1 MIQRNSGLNPEF
13 FYSNHMKHF
22 IFFGLFLAAVNL
34 HAQRF
39 SLSDF
44 FIYDAKL
51 EQLTDSI
58 FETLNDTARVGQM
71 IIPAAGG
78 HGKPTEHLNALL
90 KKNYIGGIL
99 LLNGTKEGFTEMVK
113 QFNTVNSNAGGLP
126 LLYSADAEPSL
137 IGYKIKNCTPV
148 KKANLMVSREEVRM
162 FAASICNDLKDI
174 GINYNY
180 APVVDMS
187 PNEAITYRS
196 FGDNS
201 DTAQIWS
208 RIFIE
213 ETQKRGIVATAKHFP
228 GHGYV
233 VGDTHKQLVYIDG
246 EMKEVG
252 NYIPLIKAGVL
263 SIMVA
268 HIAIKNNEKYNTN
281 DMPSTVS
288 RNIVTGLLKEEM
300 HFKGLVVTDALN
312 MGGVASIPNCELK
325 AAQAGCDL
333 LLMPVNEE
341 KAVLD
346 ILGELNKNEN
356 FKQEIYASVRKL
368 FDSKFVWES
377 LNSYSIAFF

>member
-1 MIQRNSGLNPEF
+1 MKSGIVSLVFVLSVFQAN
-13 FYSNHMKHF
+13 
-22 IFFGLFLAAVNL
+22 
-34 HAQRF
+34 AQRY

-44 FIYDAKL
+44 FLYDADL
-51 EQLTDSI
+51 EQLTDSV
-58 FETLNDTARVGQM
+58 FDSMNDTARVGQM

-78 HGKPTEHLNALL
+78 HGKPTEHLNKLIA
-90 KKNYIGGIL
+90 KNYIGGIL
-99 LLNGTKEGFTEMVK
+99 LLNGTKAGFTEMVK
-113 QFNTVNSNAGGLP
+113 QFNALNKQSNGLP

-137 IGYKIKNCTPV
+137 IGYKIKDCAPV

-162 FAASICNDLKDI
+162 YAASICNDLKDI

-252 NYIPLIKAGVL
+252 NYIPLINSGVL

-300 HFKGLVVTDALN
+300 NFKGLVVTDAMN

-341 KAVLD
+341 KAVTD
-346 ILGELNKNEN
+346 ILTELNKDPN
-356 FKQEIYASVRKL
+356 FKKQIYASVRKIIRL
-368 FDSKFVWES
+368 KICLGIVG
-377 LNSYSIAFF
+377 

>member
-1 MIQRNSGLNPEF
+1 MTNC
-13 FYSNHMKHF
+13 MKKI
-22 IFFGLFLAAVNL
+22 IFSALLIASAQL
-34 HAQRF
+34 YAQRF

-44 FIYDAKL
+44 YIYDARL

-78 HGKPTEHLNALL
+78 HGKPTEHLNMLIQ
-90 KKNYIGGIL
+90 KNYVGGIL

-113 QFNTVNSNAGGLP
+113 QFNTANSNAGGLP
-126 LLYSADAEPSL
+126 MLYSADAEPSL
-137 IGYKIKNCTPV
+137 IGYKIKNCAPV

-196 FGDNS
+196 FGNNS

-246 EMKEVG
+246 EMQEVG

-268 HIAIKNNEKYNTN
+268 HIAIKNNEKYNTH

-300 HFKGLVVTDALN
+300 NFKGLVVTDAMN

-346 ILGELNKNEN
+346 ILNELNKDEN
-356 FKQEIYASVRKL
+356 FKQEIYASVRKIIRL
-368 FDSKFVWES
+368 KIC
-377 LNSYSIAFF
+377 LGIIR

>member
-1 MIQRNSGLNPEF
+1 MYQKILVLCLS
-13 FYSNHMKHF
+13 
-22 IFFGLFLAAVNL
+22 LFLSLNSN
-34 HAQRF
+34 AQRF
-39 SLSDF
+39 TLQDF
-44 FIYDAKL
+44 FVYDASL
-51 EQLTDSI
+51 EQVTDSI
-58 FETLNDTARVGQM
+58 FEQLNDTARVGQM

-78 HGKPTEHLNALL
+78 HGKPTEHLNQLIS
-90 KKNYIGGIL
+90 KKYVGGIL
-99 LLNGTKEGFTEMVK
+99 LLNGTKAGFTEMVK
-113 QFNTVNSNAGGLP
+113 QFNTLNTQSGGLP

-137 IGYKIKNCTPV
+137 IGYKIKDCSPV
-148 KKANLMVSREEVRM
+148 KKANLMVSRDEVR
-162 FAASICNDLKDI
+162 FYAESICKDLKDI

-196 FGDNS
+196 FGDNA

-233 VGDTHKQLVYIDG
+233 VGDTHKKLVYIDG
-246 EMKEVG
+246 EMQEVD
-252 NYIPLIKAGVL
+252 NYKPLIDAGVL

-288 RNIVTGLLKEEM
+288 RNIVTGLLKDELN
-300 HFKGLVVTDALN
+300 FKGLVITDALN
-312 MGGVASIPNCELK
+312 MGGVVSIPNCELK

-341 KAVLD
+341 KAVTD
-346 ILGELNKNEN
+346 IVSAIQTDGA
-356 FKQEIYASVRKL
+356 FKQQIYASVRKIIRL
-368 FDSKFVWES
+368 KIC
-377 LNSYSIAFF
+377 LGIIR

>member
-1 MIQRNSGLNPEF
+1 
-13 FYSNHMKHF
+13 MKKALLLIF
-22 IFFGLFLAAVNL
+22 ICSSSIMVN
-34 HAQRF
+34 AQRF
-39 SLSDF
+39 SLEDF
-44 FIYDAKL
+44 FVYDATL
-51 EQLTDSI
+51 EQITDSI
-58 FETLNDTARVGQM
+58 FDQLSDTARVGQM

-78 HGKPTEHLNALL
+78 HGKPTEHIHYLL
-90 KKNYIGGIL
+90 EHNYAGGVL

-113 QFNTVNSNAGGLP
+113 QFNQINGQNNGLP

-137 IGYKIKNCTPV
+137 IGYKIKGCAPV

-162 FAASICNDLKDI
+162 YAQSICNDLKDI

-208 RIFIE
+208 KIFIE
-213 ETQKRGIVATAKHFP
+213 ETQRHGIVATAKHFP

-252 NYIPLIKAGVL
+252 NYIPLIDAGVL

-268 HIAIKNNEKYNTN
+268 HIAIKNNDKYNTN
-281 DMPSTVS
+281 DLPSTVS
-288 RNIVTGLLKEEM
+288 KNIVTDLLKGEM
-300 HFKGLVVTDALN
+300 NFKGLVVTDALN

-346 ILGELNKNEN
+346 ILGEMQKDSA
-356 FKQEIYASVRKL
+356 FKSQIYASVRKIIRL
-368 FDSKFVWES
+368 KICLGIVS
-377 LNSYSIAFF
+377 

>member
-1 MIQRNSGLNPEF
+1 MKSGIVSLVFVLSVFQAN
-13 FYSNHMKHF
+13 
-22 IFFGLFLAAVNL
+22 
-34 HAQRF
+34 AQRY

-44 FIYDAKL
+44 FLYDAEL
-51 EQLTDSI
+51 EQLTDSV
-58 FETLNDTARVGQM
+58 FDSMNDTARVGQM

-78 HGKPTEHLNALL
+78 HGKPTEHLNKLIA
-90 KKNYIGGIL
+90 KNYIGGIL
-99 LLNGTKEGFTEMVK
+99 LLNGTKSGFTEMVK
-113 QFNTVNSNAGGLP
+113 QFNTLNKQSGGLP

-137 IGYKIKNCTPV
+137 IGYKIKDCAPV
-148 KKANLMVSREEVRM
+148 KKANLMVSRDEVRM
-162 FAASICNDLKDI
+162 YAASICNDLKDI

-252 NYIPLIKAGVL
+252 NYIPLINSGVL

-300 HFKGLVVTDALN
+300 NFKGLVVTDAMN

-341 KAVLD
+341 KAVTD
-346 ILGELNKNEN
+346 ILTELNKDPN
-356 FKQEIYASVRKL
+356 FRKQIYASVRKIIRL
-368 FDSKFVWES
+368 KIC
-377 LNSYSIAFF
+377 LGIIG

>member
-1 MIQRNSGLNPEF
+1 MKSGIISLVFVLCF
-13 FYSNHMKHF
+13 FQS
-22 IFFGLFLAAVNL
+22 V
-34 HAQRF
+34 AQRY
-39 SLSDF
+39 SLGDF
-44 FIYDAKL
+44 FIYDAEL
-51 EQLTDSI
+51 EQLTDSV
-58 FETLNDTARVGQM
+58 FDSMNDTSRVGQM

-78 HGKPTEHLNALL
+78 HGKPTEHLNKLIA
-90 KKNYIGGIL
+90 KNYVGGIL
-99 LLNGTKEGFTEMVK
+99 LLNGTKAGFTEMVK
-113 QFNTVNSNAGGLP
+113 QFNALNQQSNGLP

-137 IGYKIKNCTPV
+137 IGYKIKDCAPV
-148 KKANLMVSREEVRM
+148 KKANLMVSRDEVRLY
-162 FAASICNDLKDI
+162 AASICNDLKDI

-213 ETQKRGIVATAKHFP
+213 ETQRRGIVATAKHFP

-246 EMKEVG
+246 DMKEVG
-252 NYIPLIKAGVL
+252 NYIPLINSGVL

-300 HFKGLVVTDALN
+300 NFKGLVVTDAMN

-341 KAVLD
+341 KAVTD
-346 ILGELNKNEN
+346 ILGAIQNDVA
-356 FKQEIYASVRKL
+356 FKQQIYASVRKIIRL
-368 FDSKFVWES
+368 KIC
-377 LNSYSIAFF
+377 LGIIK

>member
-1 MIQRNSGLNPEF
+1 MSI
-13 FYSNHMKHF
+13 MKK
-22 IFFGLFLAAVNL
+22 IFLSLALLCVL
-34 HAQRF
+34 SISKSQRF
-39 SLSDF
+39 NLSDF
-44 FIYDAKL
+44 FVYDATL
-51 EQLTDSI
+51 EQITDSV
-58 FETLNDTARVGQM
+58 FESMNDTMRVGQM

-78 HGKPTEHLNALL
+78 HGKPTEHLNQLIS
-90 KKNYIGGIL
+90 KNYIGGIL
-99 LLNGTKEGFTEMVK
+99 LLNGTKAGFTEMVA
-113 QFNTVNSNAGGLP
+113 QFNALNKSSNGLP
-126 LLYSADAEPSL
+126 LFYSADAEPSL
-137 IGYKIKNCTPV
+137 IGYKIKDCTPV
-148 KKANLMVSREEVRM
+148 KKANLMVSREEVRYY
-162 FAASICNDLKDI
+162 AESICKDLKDI

-233 VGDTHKQLVYIDG
+233 IGDTHKKLVYIDG
-246 EMKEVG
+246 EMKETK
-252 NYIPLIKAGVL
+252 NYIPLINSGVL

-268 HIAIKNNEKYNTN
+268 HIAIKNNEKYNTH

-288 RNIVTGLLKEEM
+288 KNIVTGLLKNELN
-300 HFKGLVVTDALN
+300 FKGIVITDALN
-312 MGGVASIPNCELK
+312 MGGVVSIPDCELK

-341 KAVLD
+341 KAVHD
-346 ILGELNKNEN
+346 ILREIQKDPN
-356 FKQEIYASVRKL
+356 FKQQIYASVRKIIRL
-368 FDSKFVWES
+368 KIC
-377 LNSYSIAFF
+377 LGII

>member
-1 MIQRNSGLNPEF
+1 
-13 FYSNHMKHF
+13 MKKY
-22 IFFGLFLAAVNL
+22 ILFCAISWSITTFS
-34 HAQRF
+34 QRF

-44 FIYDAKL
+44 FYYDAEL
-51 EQLTDSI
+51 EQITDSV
-58 FETLNDTARVGQM
+58 FDQLNDTARVGQM

-78 HGKPTEHLNALL
+78 HGKPTEHLNKLIA
-90 KKNYIGGIL
+90 KNYVGGIL
-99 LLNGTKEGFTEMVK
+99 LLNGTKEGFTAMV
-113 QFNTVNSNAGGLP
+113 QEFNALNLTNGGLP

-137 IGYKIKNCTPV
+137 IGYKIKGCAPV
-148 KKANLMVSREEVRM
+148 KKANLMVSREEVRT
-162 FAASICNDLKDI
+162 FAASICSDLKDI

-233 VGDTHKQLVYIDG
+233 VGDTHKKLVYIDG
-246 EMKEVG
+246 EMREVN
-252 NYIPLIKAGVL
+252 NYIPLINAGVL

-288 RNIVTGLLKEEM
+288 RKIVTDLLKNEM
-300 HFKGLVVTDALN
+300 NFKGIVVTDALN
-312 MGGVASIPNCELK
+312 MGGVVSIPDCELK

-333 LLMPVNEE
+333 LLMPVDEE
-341 KAVLD
+341 KAVMD
-346 ILGELNKNEN
+346 ILNELNKDQS
-356 FKQEIYASVRKL
+356 FRQQVYASVRKIIRL
-368 FDSKFVWES
+368 KIC
-377 LNSYSIAFF
+377 LGIIR

>member
-1 MIQRNSGLNPEF
+1 MKSGIISLVFVFTF
-13 FYSNHMKHF
+13 FSS
-22 IFFGLFLAAVNL
+22 V
-34 HAQRF
+34 AQRYL
-39 SLSDF
+39 LSDF
-44 FIYDAKL
+44 FLYDAAL
-51 EQLTDSI
+51 EQLTDSV
-58 FETLNDTARVGQM
+58 FDSMNDTARVGQM

-78 HGKPTEHLNALL
+78 HGKPTEHLNKLIA
-90 KKNYIGGIL
+90 KNYVGGIL
-99 LLNGTKEGFTEMVK
+99 LLNGTKAGFTEMVK
-113 QFNTVNSNAGGLP
+113 QFNALNQQSNGLP

-137 IGYKIKNCTPV
+137 IGYKIKDCAPV
-148 KKANLMVSREEVRM
+148 KKANLMVSRDEVRLY
-162 FAASICNDLKDI
+162 AASICNDLKDI

-246 EMKEVG
+246 DMKEVG
-252 NYIPLIKAGVL
+252 NYIPLINSGVL

-300 HFKGLVVTDALN
+300 NFKGLVVTDAMN

-341 KAVLD
+341 KAVTD
-346 ILGELNKNEN
+346 ILGAIQNDIA
-356 FKQEIYASVRKL
+356 FKQQIYASVRKIIRL
-368 FDSKFVWES
+368 KIC
-377 LNSYSIAFF
+377 LGIIK